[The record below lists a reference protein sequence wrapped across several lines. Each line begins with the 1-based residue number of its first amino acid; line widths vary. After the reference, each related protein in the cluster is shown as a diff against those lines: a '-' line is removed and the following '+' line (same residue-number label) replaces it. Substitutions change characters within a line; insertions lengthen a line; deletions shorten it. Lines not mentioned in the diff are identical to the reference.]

1 MSIEEFTHSLAEYIN
16 ADTPAD
22 HTQAI
27 RDFAAACR
35 RYDEDPR
42 ERQRICGIA
51 DLIKAEDANYAQALA
66 ALDRS
71 DHDAAL
77 PLLREAAKE
86 GIGEAAWLLA
96 GLLEQKGDLAG
107 AITWYQRAAD
117 DGDSRASDKLTDMHS
132 QSATADNA
140 IEALPGPDY
149 LAGTESGRMK
159 HIDRP
164 ASSTE
169 RALTLDKEPKDNHRG
184 AGRPGPRRLLIPAA
198 ILTGSGTAYV
208 AMEAPIGSQPLAIGL
223 ATLAALIGAAATCIL
238 ANRRFSRSPVLATR
252 RIPKGRMTLAAIAA
266 AAAVAIVATAVLI
279 TRPAG
284 GVLSHTQPAANSS
297 SPASHASVESGPGPV
312 PAPATPQAPATPLA
326 PTPQAPPLPPH
337 PAVVLFEPDSEVFAD
352 KSTAIDALTPIA
364 DWLAANPSER
374 ASLDGVSGDIELF
387 RQRTAAVREELIAL
401 GANAAQITTEVDQ
414 SPSAAK
420 INAVTITTSMSS

>member
-27 RDFAAACR
+27 RDFTVACR

-51 DLIKAEDANYAQALA
+51 DLIKAEDANYAQAQA

-71 DHDAAL
+71 DHDTAL

-96 GLLEQKGDLAG
+96 GLLEQKGDPAG

-117 DGDSRASDKLTDMHS
+117 DGDSRASAKLTDMHS

-140 IEALPGPDY
+140 IEAWPGPDY
-149 LAGTESGRMK
+149 LAGTASGHTK

-169 RALTLDKEPKDNHRG
+169 RALTLDKEPRGNHRG
-184 AGRPGPRRLLIPAA
+184 GGRPGPLRLLIPAA
-198 ILTGSGTAYV
+198 ILTVAATAYA

-223 ATLAALIGAAATCIL
+223 ALLAALIGTAATCIL
-238 ANRRFSRSPVLATR
+238 ANRRFNRLPVLATR
-252 RIPKGRMTLAAIAA
+252 RSPKERMALAAIAA
-266 AAAVAIVATAVLI
+266 AAVAMVATGIFI
-279 TRPAG
+279 TRAG
-284 GVLSHTQPAANSS
+284 DPPLSHAQPTANSS
-297 SPASHASVESGPGPV
+297 SPASPTGVVSPDPPPPPD
-312 PAPATPQAPATPLA
+312 PAPPRAD
-326 PTPQAPPLPPH
+326 
-337 PAVVLFEPDSEVFAD
+337 VLFEPDSELYAD
-352 KSTAIDALTPIA
+352 PSTAFNTLSLIA
-364 DWLAANPSER
+364 NWLAANPSGH
-374 ASLDGVSGDIELF
+374 ASLNVMSGDGDIELSG
-387 RQRTAAVREELIAL
+387 QRAENVRGELIAL
-401 GANAAQITTEVDQ
+401 GAKAAQITTKVDQ
-414 SPSAAK
+414 FPSGAQ
-420 INAVTITTSMSS
+420 IDAVSITPRMSS

>member
-1 MSIEEFTHSLAEYIN
+1 VSIEEFTHSLAEYIN

-66 ALDRS
+66 ALHRS
-71 DHDAAL
+71 DHNAAL

-149 LAGTESGRMK
+149 LAGTESGHMK

-184 AGRPGPRRLLIPAA
+184 GGRPGPRRLLIPAA
-198 ILTGSGTAYV
+198 ILTEAGMAYV
-208 AMEAPIGSQPLAIGL
+208 AMEAPIGSQRLAIGL
-223 ATLAALIGAAATCIL
+223 AMLAALIGAAATCIL
-238 ANRRFSRSPVLATR
+238 ANRRFSRFPVLATR

-266 AAAVAIVATAVLI
+266 AAAVAMVATAVLI

-284 GVLSHTQPAANSS
+284 GALLSHMHTAANSS
-297 SPASHASVESGPGPV
+297 SPASPAYVESRPSA
-312 PAPATPQAPATPLA
+312 PAPAPAPATPLA
-326 PTPQAPPLPPH
+326 PTPVPPH

-387 RQRTAAVREELIAL
+387 RQRAAAVREELIAL

-420 INAVTITTSMSS
+420 IDAVTITTSMSS

>member
-22 HTQAI
+22 HAQAI

-35 RYDEDPR
+35 RYDEDPC
-42 ERQRICGIA
+42 EQQRIRGIA
-51 DLIKAEDANYAQALA
+51 DLIKAEDANYAQAVA

-96 GLLEQKGDLAG
+96 GLLEQKGDPAG

-149 LAGTESGRMK
+149 LAGTESGHMK

-169 RALTLDKEPKDNHRG
+169 RALTLDKEPKGNHRG
-184 AGRPGPRRLLIPAA
+184 GGRPGPRRLLIPAA
-198 ILTGSGTAYV
+198 ILTEAGMAYV

-223 ATLAALIGAAATCIL
+223 AVLAALIGAAATCIL
-238 ANRRFSRSPVLATR
+238 ANRRFSRFPVLATR

-266 AAAVAIVATAVLI
+266 AAAVAMVATAVLI

-284 GVLSHTQPAANSS
+284 GALLSHTQPAASSS
-297 SPASHASVESGPGPV
+297 SPASPVSASSSASPV
-312 PAPATPQAPATPLA
+312 SAQPSPQFANAD
-326 PTPQAPPLPPH
+326 
-337 PAVVLFEPDSEVFAD
+337 AVVNQFYEDITDHNYSA
-352 KSTAIDALTPIA
+352 AWALGGDNIA
-364 DWLAANPSER
+364 K
-374 ASLDGVSGDIELF
+374 GVSYATWAAGYADT
-387 RQRTAAVREELIAL
+387 TASIAL
-401 GANAAQITTEVDQ
+401 GTMSDFGSGQVQAQLSTTQPDGTVKTYEGTYTVENGVIVAAEIVQ
-414 SPSAAK
+414 
-420 INAVTITTSMSS
+420 TS